1 MHSDAISML
10 ELADKFGRSHPRYT
24 LSDPYFESIL
34 NSQDAELKEQW
45 QKLIDKMTE
54 AQRAKAKRIHEAID
68 GVKLTEKQRIIK
80 K

>member
-1 MHSDAISML
+1 MRKLLTAAMML
-10 ELADKFGRSHPRYT
+10 L
-24 LSDPYFESIL
+24 LS
-34 NSQDAELKEQW
+34 SQDAEVKDQW

-54 AQRAKAKRIHEAID
+54 AQRAKAQVIHEAID

>member
-1 MHSDAISML
+1 MRKLLTAAMML
-10 ELADKFGRSHPRYT
+10 L
-24 LSDPYFESIL
+24 LS
-34 NSQDAELKEQW
+34 SQDAELKEQW

-54 AQRAKAKRIHEAID
+54 VQRAKAQVIHEAID

>member
-1 MHSDAISML
+1 MRKLLTAAMML
-10 ELADKFGRSHPRYT
+10 L
-24 LSDPYFESIL
+24 LS
-34 NSQDAELKEQW
+34 SQDAEVKEQW

-54 AQRAKAKRIHEAID
+54 AQRAKAQVIHEAID

>member
-1 MHSDAISML
+1 MRKLLTAAMML
-10 ELADKFGRSHPRYT
+10 L
-24 LSDPYFESIL
+24 LS
-34 NSQDAELKEQW
+34 SQDAELKEQW

-54 AQRAKAKRIHEAID
+54 AQRAKAQVIHEAID